1 MKSLVLTIIA
11 SFTLLIGL
19 ISMLTPIPG
28 GIFIVAFSLT
38 SLTCTSPRARS
49 IILYMREKNNF
60 INKIFFILEDKV
72 GSRITIIGDA
82 LKQTQPNTRIEQG

>member
-1 MKSLVLTIIA
+1 MKNLVLTIIA
-11 SFTLLIGL
+11 SFVLIVAL

-28 GIFIVAFSLT
+28 GTLMIALSIT

-49 IILYMREKNNF
+49 IIQYMREKNNF
-60 INKIFFILEDKV
+60 INKMFFMLEDKV

-82 LKQTQPNTRIEQG
+82 LKLTQPDVIPAP